1 MMETSGVMQDVKGGI
16 NQTQLERVIVQVMM
30 REIT

>member
-16 NQTQLERVIVQVMM
+16 NQT
-30 REIT
+30 